1 MQNKTLTYELKI
13 RALIEEAQRDLE
25 GFKKSLNS
33 TWQSGEPPKHM
44 LKSYET
50 LRTYLESLKQIAAKG
65 MVDTSDLRQAEQD
78 CNSLKKGIH
87 NLTVEFGLFTTEQ
100 KKAMLSTE
108 EQANLKARAKAVEEY
123 TDSLKKNEEV
133 IKKRKPLESERAT
146 IQEKQKPKRA
156 LVETSAKDASERL
169 QKLKQ
174 AGGPILPMS
183 ADAKAY
189 EQTLE
194 KQAQLLKDIEFTQK
208 QINTLKGRGLKEDGN
223 NQLTK
228 ARVELEALLKQQEVF
243 NNMAGKT
250 EYDTAMEKYN
260 QEVSNLEQIISS
272 SADTLKE
279 LDNEFEEVDKK
290 LSKLSVKDTTKEFDD
305 LKDRLKELGV
315 EGIEGAK
322 SIEEITEA
330 VKSLENK
337 ALKKVDK
344 SLTETQKNLRA
355 MGGEAEE
362 LKKQIDT
369 GTESI
374 KQQNKVL
381 EQKQAFENKIKQ
393 FLGMAGAAQ
402 VMRSALRNAMATIKE
417 LDATMTEM
425 SVVTDL
431 SVGDYWEQ
439 LPQYTKR
446 ANELGLAINDVYKAD
461 TLFYQQ
467 GLKTNEVVAISTET
481 MKMARIAG
489 LDTAEATDR
498 MTAALR
504 GFNMELNETSAQK
517 ISDVYSELAAIT
529 AADVDEISTAMTKT
543 ASIASSAG
551 MEFETTAAF
560 LSQII
565 ETTRESAETAGTAM
579 KTVIARFQE
588 LKKSPEEIGEV
599 DGEIVDANKIETA
612 LRSVSV
618 ALRDSSGQF
627 RDLDDVFLDLSSKW
641 DGLDKNTQRYIATI
655 AAGSRQQSRFIAM
668 MSDYKRTTEL
678 VAAANNSAGAST
690 RQFEKTQDSLRSKIA
705 KLKNA
710 WNEFTMG
717 ILDSDLVKFGVD
729 MLTKFLEIINKITK
743 GLGDGGFLGTLTKI
757 MSVMS
762 IFKMG
767 MKVFEKFKSPMMVFF
782 GEIVKQAG
790 IAGEESGKAY
800 ASGVGKAKE
809 AAVQRDKD
817 TGMPEGY
824 TIDKNGRMHN
834 KEGKFVSGLEQDE
847 IQFSQQITAKPQINY
862 KTQTGRALGESA
874 VGQLGMKIS
883 GADKLTEWQAAHKLV
898 KENRDKLGKNRK
910 ERKANKEQYDNNK
923 KQLAELKTKSNKSEK
938 DIKDI
943 KKLEKAT
950 KEYEQ
955 TQEHLAQ
962 ASKKQW
968 DSISSGITAASGA
981 LMGISVGFGM
991 VGSALE
997 SAGMEEGAEVFNKTG
1012 QVFATTSAILGII
1025 PPILSVIQALFPGV
1039 GASSAAAGATATVAG
1054 TTASAAWSIVGIIV
1068 LAVVAAIAVALIA
1081 IIAIMALVN
1090 RNSPEKKLE
1099 ETQEAAQNAAEAA
1112 DEAAKAYEKLADA
1125 LDELDGK
1132 YKTIDELTRGTKEWN
1147 KAMLEINSSVLD
1159 LIDEYPELAEMVEND
1174 DGLLRL
1180 DVDSEEVQAVLQQA
1194 SARKITSKNAS
1205 VMANLAVAQA
1215 EDEVQYSKISNQSKV
1230 VYINPNTSNSYAA
1243 QQYAEQRNKELN
1255 ISSEED
1261 VKDRTDEIAR
1271 AMASGKVG
1279 TTFDDLKQYMK
1290 KLEMTGPAAEQ
1301 MAQELWKNKDEL
1313 RKYGETLNAT
1323 EAQQIAA
1330 YDSIASS
1337 AQSLASTL
1345 DMTAEQIQ
1353 QSSVLVDGDL
1363 SKQYYDEKMSEME
1376 NLTTDDS
1383 DSGLD
1388 SNEEVKAAIKETYG
1402 EGAKIDNYG
1411 NVTYQKDGQNAE
1423 ITLTKDQIK
1432 SMVATRY
1439 ATQKSA
1445 NAIESTDQAI
1455 SAAAS
1460 VIGESA
1466 INNLYKTGEG
1476 KALTKADSDRI
1487 TETLGGK
1494 GFVDDW
1500 DNTTSVQK
1508 EEYKNDPTKFSQEIQ
1523 NAWAKIVA
1531 EGGADA
1537 YGNDIIKFVDD
1548 LAEGSK
1554 FSQEAF
1560 EEAGDAARSFMNAG
1574 QAKEWKKKLDA
1585 IDDLAQIDASQS
1597 NSDFVEKATDALMS
1611 QVKTEGII
1619 DPDKQSEIQNRIH
1632 ITDWTNLE
1640 ELLKLQIDLTETY
1653 GISRKA
1659 AIEYTTA
1666 LAEASYATSS
1676 METTILEFGKFY
1688 QVNQKVQASLKK
1700 ISDLQWEYN
1709 RALES
1714 GTGSVRQ
1721 LIEDQLAEYKILQKG
1736 YEDRYKAS
1744 SDNLQKILGQ
1754 SMDVTRF
1761 GGYDLS
1767 KYMSINEDGS
1777 LNTSVGESGLGVQ
1790 DLLNILGGNN
1800 EAKDAVKEL
1809 IDSYNT
1815 EYDTQQESLQG
1826 LKDVIDGIKGLEQ
1839 ATEESYQELRDM
1851 AKDAIVNS
1859 IQKQIDLQ
1867 QETLDATREANS
1879 LLVGK
1884 IQEQIDADR
1893 QLEANKKAEENIE
1906 NMRSQ
1911 AAYLAMD
1918 TSGGNALE
1926 AQQLQSQIEQAEED
1940 YRNTL
1945 IDQTIQNLQDANAKA
1960 EEQRERQIALQ
1971 QQQLEAYQLSAEF
1984 QTHIDEMLDE
1994 MITADGNWKNTELGQ
2009 LMLETFTAGMS
2020 SAETVAWG
2028 EDLGTK
2034 IAQASLKD
2042 YKWDR
2047 DINSAKTSLETLPV
2061 DIQTAIEGGAA
2072 TKAITT
2078 QATNLQGS
2086 GFNLTDIGIESKNG
2100 AFTST
2105 GGGKVTEEQR
2115 SQIQT
2120 LSQVTARDQD
2130 ASNISSLQ
2138 SSINSKSQRAGDYGE
2153 TDQAESFTYLSQTEF
2168 YKKYTADF
2176 ADDGKATVQ
2185 IHGKDEVVESYSD
2198 YLRIMNNKSLEGIDN
2213 LTALEAFGGSAI
2225 PGDHWHIWDWHT
2237 GEDFDAEVNGKSDI
2251 WVELGNKVDNG
2262 NLNNLLNHIYNQT
2275 GGGEDKPYV
2284 VLYGTDNGAPDV
2296 GQGKENKLYLSQGY
2310 GQWWRVRDQG
2320 ADNDDGDYRPTDLLT
2335 SGENYIN
2342 AQTDKKYT
2350 KYKFKT
2356 GGLADFTGPAWL
2368 DGTKSRPEYVLNSAQ
2383 TERFFSLIDVLEKYD
2398 TEDTKKQSGDNYF
2411 EIEINV
2417 EKLENDYDVEQVA
2430 NKIRKMIYE
2439 DAMYRNVNA
2448 INNMR

>member
-50 LRTYLESLKQIAAKG
+50 LRTYLESLKQIAANG

-87 NLTVEFGLFTTEQ
+87 NLTVEFGLFTAEQ

-108 EQANLKARAKAVEEY
+108 EQVNLKARAKAVEEY

-133 IKKRKPLESERAT
+133 IKKRKPLELVRAT

-156 LVETSAKDASERL
+156 LAETSAKDANERL

-208 QINTLKGRGLKEDGN
+208 QINTLKARGLKEDGN

-228 ARVELEALLKQQEVF
+228 ARVELETLLKQQEAF

-272 SADTLKE
+272 STDTLKE

-290 LSKLSVKDTTKEFDD
+290 LNKLSVKDTTKEFDE
-305 LKDRLKELGV
+305 LKERLKELGV
-315 EGIEGAK
+315 EGIEGAN

-330 VKSLENK
+330 VKGLEDK

-344 SLTETQKNLRA
+344 SLAETQRNLRA

-362 LKKQIDT
+362 LKKQIDA

-374 KQQNKVL
+374 KEQNKVL

-402 VMRSALRNAMATIKE
+402 VMRSALHNAMATIKE

-588 LKKSPEEIGEV
+588 LKKAPDEIGEV
-599 DGEIVDANKIETA
+599 DGEIVDANAIETA
-612 LRSVSV
+612 LRSVGV
-618 ALRDSSGQF
+618 LLRDSSGQF
-627 RDLDDVFLDLSSKW
+627 RELDDVFLELSGKW
-641 DGLDKNTQRYIATI
+641 DTLDKNTQRYIATI

-678 VAAANNSAGAST
+678 VAAANNSAGASA
-690 RQFEKTQDSLRSKIA
+690 RQFEKTQESLRSKIA

-767 MKVFEKFKSPMMVFF
+767 MKIFEKFKSPMMVFF

-800 ASGVGKAKE
+800 ASGVNKAKE
-809 AAVQRDKD
+809 TAVQKDKD
-817 TGMPEGY
+817 TGIPEGY
-824 TIDKNGRMHN
+824 TIDKNGRMHDD
-834 KEGKFVSGLEQDE
+834 KGHFVSGLEQDE
-847 IQFSQQITAKPQINY
+847 IQFNQRIGAKPQINY
-862 KTQTGRALGESA
+862 KTETGKALGESA
-874 VGQLGMKIS
+874 IGQLGMKIS
-883 GADKLTEWQAAHKLV
+883 GTDKFAEWQAAHKLV
-898 KENRDKLGKNRK
+898 KENRDKLGKNRE
-910 ERKANKEQYDNNK
+910 ERKANQEQYNNDK

-938 DIKDI
+938 DINEI
-943 KKLEKAT
+943 KKLEKTT

-955 TQEHLAQ
+955 TQEHLAK

-968 DSISSGITAASGA
+968 DSISEGISAASGA

-997 SAGMEEGAEVFNKTG
+997 SAGMEEGAEVFNKAG
-1012 QVFATTSAILGII
+1012 QAFATTSAILGII

-1039 GASSAAAGATATVAG
+1039 GASSAAAGATATAAG

-1081 IIAIMALVN
+1081 IVAIMALVN

-1099 ETQEAAQNAAEAA
+1099 ETQKAAQNAAEAA
-1112 DEAAKAYEKLADA
+1112 DEAAKAYEKLSEA

-1132 YKTIDELTRGTKEWN
+1132 YKTIDELTKGTKEWN

-1159 LIDEYPELAEMVEND
+1159 LIDEYPELAAMVEND

-1180 DVDSEEVQAVLQQA
+1180 DTDNEEVQAVLQEAQ
-1194 SARKITSKNAS
+1194 ARKITTKNAS

-1215 EDEVQYSKISNQSKV
+1215 EDKVQYSEISDKSKV
-1230 VYINPNTSNSYAA
+1230 VYIDPNASDSYTE
-1243 QQYAEQRNKELN
+1243 QQYTKQRNKELN

-1261 VKDRTDEIAR
+1261 AKYRTNEIAQ
-1271 AMASGKVG
+1271 AIASGKAG
-1279 TTFDDLKQYMK
+1279 TTFDDLKQYME
-1290 KLEMTGPAAEQ
+1290 KLNMTGSAAEQ
-1301 MAQELWKNKDEL
+1301 MAWELWKNKEEL
-1313 RKYGETLNAT
+1313 REYGESLNAT
-1323 EAQQIAA
+1323 EIQQIAA
-1330 YDSIASS
+1330 YDSIAAS
-1337 AQSLASTL
+1337 AQSLANTL

-1363 SKQYYDEKMSEME
+1363 SKQYYDEKMNELE
-1376 NLTTDDS
+1376 NA
-1383 DSGLD
+1383 SGKELAK
-1388 SNEEVKAAIKETYG
+1388 NEDVIAAVKETYG
-1402 EGAKIDNYG
+1402 DGATIDKKG
-1411 NVTYQKDGQNAE
+1411 NVTYQKDGENKTV
-1423 ITLTKDQIK
+1423 TLTKQQIK
-1432 SMVATRY
+1432 SIVATQY

-1445 NAIESTDQAI
+1445 NAIESTNEAI

-1460 VIGESA
+1460 SIGESA

-1476 KALTKADSDRI
+1476 GALTKAD
-1487 TETLGGK
+1487 TETITNALGGK
-1494 GFVDDW
+1494 DFVNNW
-1500 DNTTSVQK
+1500 SNMTSVQK
-1508 EEYKNDPTKFSQEIQ
+1508 EEYKNDTSKFSQEIQ

-1537 YGNDIIKFVDD
+1537 YGNDITKFVDD
-1548 LAEGSK
+1548 LAEGAKLS
-1554 FSQEAF
+1554 SEAF
-1560 EEAGDAARSFMNAG
+1560 EDAGDAARNFMNAD
-1574 QAKEWKKKLDA
+1574 QAKTWKKKLDA
-1585 IDDLAQIDASQS
+1585 IDEKTQVHDDQS
-1597 NSDFVEKATDALMS
+1597 NSDLVEKASDELMS
-1611 QVKTEGII
+1611 QVKTDGVI
-1619 DPDKQSEIQNRIH
+1619 DPDKQQELQNRINM
-1632 ITDWTNLE
+1632 TDWTNLE
-1640 ELLKLQIDLTETY
+1640 ELLKLQIDLTENY
-1653 GISRKA
+1653 GISREA
-1659 AIEYTTA
+1659 AKEYTTA

-1676 METTILEFGKFY
+1676 METTILEFGEFY
-1688 QVNQKVQASLKK
+1688 QVNQKVQTSLKK

-1714 GTGSVRQ
+1714 GAGSVRQ
-1721 LIEDQLAEYKILQKG
+1721 LIQDQLAEYKILQKG

-1744 SDNLQKILGQ
+1744 SINLQKILGQ

-1790 DLLNILGGNN
+1790 DLLVDLGGNN

-1809 IDSYNT
+1809 INSYNA

-1826 LKDVIDGIKGLEQ
+1826 LKDVIDGIEDLEQ

-1851 AKDAIVNS
+1851 AKDTIVNS

-1879 LLVGK
+1879 LLIGK

-1893 QLEANKKAEENIE
+1893 QREANKKTEENIE

-1945 IDQTIQNLQDANAKA
+1945 IDQTIQSLQDANAKA

-1984 QTHIDEMLDE
+1984 QTRTDEMLSE
-1994 MITADGNWKNTELGQ
+1994 MIADDENWKNTELGQ
-2009 LMLETFTAGMS
+2009 LMFEKFTAGMS
-2020 SAETVAWG
+2020 SAESVAWG
-2028 EDLGTK
+2028 DDLGAK
-2034 IAQASLKD
+2034 IAQASLVD
-2042 YKWDR
+2042 YQWDE

-2061 DIQTAIEGGAA
+2061 DIQMAIEEGAA
-2072 TKAITT
+2072 TKAVTA

-2086 GFNLTDIGIESKNG
+2086 GFNLGDIGVESKDG
-2100 AFTST
+2100 VFTST
-2105 GGGKVTEEQR
+2105 SGGKVTEEQR
-2115 SQIQT
+2115 SQVQT

-2130 ASNISSLQ
+2130 TSSISSWQ
-2138 SSINSKSQRAGDYGE
+2138 SSINSKSQRAAEYGDRN
-2153 TDQAESFTYLSQTEF
+2153 QAESFKYLSQTEF
-2168 YKKYTADF
+2168 YKNYTKDF
-2176 ADDGKATVQ
+2176 ADDGKATVK
-2185 IHGKDEVVESYSD
+2185 IHGKNEVVESYSD

-2225 PGDHWHIWDWHT
+2225 PGDHWYIGDWHT
-2237 GEDFDAEVNGKSDI
+2237 GEDFDAEVNGASDNR
-2251 WVELGNKVDNG
+2251 VELGSKVGND

-2275 GGGEDKPYV
+2275 GGEGSPYV
-2284 VLYGTDNGAPDV
+2284 VLYGTDMGGPDV
-2296 GQGKENKLYLSQGY
+2296 GQGSENKLYLLQGQ
-2310 GQWWRVRDQG
+2310 GQWWRVRDQN
-2320 ADNDDGDYRPTDLLT
+2320 ADNDNGDNRPIGLLQ

-2342 AQTDKKYT
+2342 AQTDRKYT

-2368 DGTKSRPEYVLNSAQ
+2368 DGTPSRPEYILNAAQ
-2383 TERFFSLIDVLEKYD
+2383 TERFFSLVDVLEGYD
-2398 TEDTKKQSGDNYF
+2398 KDKKPEKSGDNYF

-2417 EKLENDYDVEQVA
+2417 EKLESDYDVEQVA